1 MESENE
7 RSAEGRRARGR
18 PNWLRA
24 GPVGLAIA
32 LLALAL
38 TACPGIPPPDRL
50 DFDNDA
56 RVLRGAYVGF
66 VDMREV
72 PNLMEF
78 SGDASVL
85 AVSWPNSIE
94 LWNPETSEL
103 IKTLYLPSSDDSWPW
118 LGGLSVDGSG
128 SLVAGILDGKVLL
141 WDAGSGQLLR
151 SFDPGGRLGDCLYCG
166 AGAISLSPSAG
177 LLAVVGDA
185 PVVILVDPSTGTIG
199 DELATEGRRVEMV
212 SFNADGTLLATASY
226 LSDTRYALRVWDTNT
241 YDVVFERTGTVD
253 RRHFPRFAFSADG
266 QRLAVSS
273 DTRLELFD
281 LVGGRQVLQF
291 AESESP
297 WFRALNADGSQ
308 VVIGKLTEQGST
320 LDIIEVAT
328 GATLARVKIAL
339 RAQSTWSPDGR
350 YLLLG
355 SQLLTADSFS
365 AVRDYTL
372 GQLHDLELTATA
384 LYVDTQSY
392 DVSGSVSIDGGPASE
407 FTGTVVGNETQR
419 YVQPQSR
426 APRPAEL
433 ELELHAYPWTL
444 HARQLHRGFGTEPSH
459 EGEWWGNMTDDS
471 HEGTAYWYWYP
482 FELRRAE

>member
-66 VDMREV
+66 VDTREV

-94 LWNPETSEL
+94 SWNPETSEL
-103 IKTLYLPSSDDSWPW
+103 IKTLYLPSNDDSWPW

-141 WDAGSGQLLR
+141 WDAGSGKLLR
-151 SFDPGGRLGDCLYCG
+151 KFDPGDRLDGCRYCG
-166 AGAISLSPSAG
+166 AYEISLGASG
-177 LLAVVGDA
+177 DWLAVGGDSS
-185 PVVILVDPSTGTIG
+185 VVLLVDTRTGTVSH
-199 DELATEGRRVEMV
+199 ELTATGKRILMLAQN
-212 SFNADGTLLATASY
+212 SDGTLLAAASD
-226 LSDTRYALRVWDTNT
+226 LSDTRYVLQVWDTST
-241 YDVVFERTGTVD
+241 LEEVFEYTATVSD
-253 RRHFPRFAFSADG
+253 SRAPNFAFSADG
-266 QRLAVSS
+266 RWLAVDSES
-273 DTRLELFD
+273 NLELLD
-281 LVGGRQVLQF
+281 LAGGRRVLPLGG
-291 AESESP
+291 SP
-297 WFRALNADGSQ
+297 EARFRALSPDGTQ
-308 VVIGKLTEQGST
+308 VVLEKPGEHGST
-320 LDIIEVAT
+320 LTVMDVAT
-328 GATLARVKIAL
+328 GGELARLNNAL

-355 SQLLTADSFS
+355 SLLLTADSFS
-365 AVRDYTL
+365 AVHDYTL

-384 LYVDTQSY
+384 RYVDTLSY

-471 HEGTAYWYWYP
+471 HEGTAYWYSYP